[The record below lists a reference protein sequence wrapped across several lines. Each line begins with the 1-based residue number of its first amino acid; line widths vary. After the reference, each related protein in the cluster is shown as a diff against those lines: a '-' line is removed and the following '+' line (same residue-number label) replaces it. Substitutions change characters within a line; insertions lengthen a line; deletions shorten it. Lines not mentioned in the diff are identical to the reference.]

1 MWEIILKRI
10 SQKQDDRVD
19 WNFQSQVTNQ
29 LRSVTLDTVP
39 QRATDATYS
48 PVHYELTIV
57 TSRRKAFPQNHSATK
72 KKKRHL
78 VRTPRLIKVFTAV
91 LQWTLAWVSWIQVIY
106 SHSESEI
113 YFNIILLVHLSF
125 TELCPS
131 DFPSKILHPFH
142 NFLYDVRNQPLSSSL
157 TLPPQT
163 VNAAQC
169 K

>member
-1 MWEIILKRI
+1 
-10 SQKQDDRVD
+10 VD
-19 WNFQSQVTNQ
+19 WNFWGQVTNQ
-29 LRSVTLDTVP
+29 LRFVTLDTVP
-39 QRATDATYS
+39 QTATDATYS

-57 TSRRKAFPQNHSATK
+57 TSRRRAFPQNHSANK
-72 KKKRHL
+72 KKKLHL
-78 VRTPRLIKVFTAV
+78 VRTPRLITVFTAV

-113 YFNIILLVHLSF
+113 YFNSILLVYLSF

-131 DFPSKILHPFH
+131 DFPSKILYPFH
-142 NFLYDVRNQPLSSSL
+142 NFMCVVRNPPLLSSF

-163 VNAAQC
+163 VNATQC